1 VTDNEK
7 QYMKDKEDSR
17 RKLEDLLEQEDEI
30 DFTSVV
36 ILFVIVIA
44 AILSVMIQA

>member
-1 VTDNEK
+1 MTDNEK

-17 RKLEDLLEQEDEI
+17 RKLEDLIEQEDEV

-44 AILSVMIQA
+44 AILSVMVQV